1 MLAGLTSE
9 ERVSINIEEPG
20 FIFTSR
26 FTEGVIRLTD
36 LDLYEPRLYQHR
48 PPAFARKAAGDS
60 SSPKVDIAYRTLR
73 HRLTVGDIADL

>member
-9 ERVSINIEEPG
+9 ERVSVNIEEPG
-20 FIFTSR
+20 FLFTSS

-36 LDLYEPRLYQHR
+36 LNIYEPDVCQHH

-60 SSPKVDIAYRTLR
+60 SSPQIDITYRTFR
-73 HRLTVGDIADL
+73 HRLTIGDIAEL